1 VGAELPTGTV
11 TFLFTNIEGSTQL
24 LNGAVVSA
32 RDGSL
37 NRSTRGRMNEPES
50 TPTMIVVSAISRNT
64 LPMRNRVPPNPG
76 PLGASGDVSGPERS

>member
-50 TPTMIVVSAISRNT
+50 TPT
-64 LPMRNRVPPNPG
+64 
-76 PLGASGDVSGPERS
+76 